1 MKKSKILII
10 TILLLVVLGVV
21 FAYLTKF
28 SIKTELVSIQ
38 SKQELEHIYE
48 DNSKEMPKNLFIN
61 IITMPFSFF
70 GGMWQESYG
79 MMNSPTLGLEVDTVQ
94 NETGTSSSI
103 PAANSSSKDY
113 STTNIQ
119 VENVDEADITK
130 TDGNYIYSLSNNNVI
145 ITNVMQPND
154 IKIAATIELAD
165 ATPEDL
171 IIYQDKLVVI
181 STDIIAS
188 TAHYSYNSK
197 SNTIV
202 RIYDIQNKDNPT
214 LIKDYKLFEPYYT
227 SRCINNRLYVISFGK
242 LRKENNDMITYY
254 QEDNQ
259 EVKMNLQDIK
269 YLKNKKTNQQTL
281 ISMIDLNQ
289 PREKVSVKS
298 YLIDINNAYVS
309 ENNIYLLNYEY
320 DYRKNYLAPPVSSLF
335 GLKGAIGP
343 FVYENKSK
351 KETEYGTQIY
361 KFNILEDGTIQYK
374 QKTNIEGRTIN
385 QFSIDEYQGN
395 LRVAVYGKN
404 GSQVVVLN
412 SKLEKIGETPYL
424 AKGERMYSS
433 RFLGDKAYLVTY
445 RTMDPLYVIDV
456 SEPTKPTVLGELK
469 IPGYSTYLHP
479 YDENHLIGIGMETE
493 EVVNRNSSGKVISTT
508 AKIKGMKMALFDVS
522 NVNNPIQISSTII
535 GDSRA
540 TSAILTNHKA
550 LLFSKE
556 KELIAIPVN
565 NYKEDFEVNSS
576 TTTYDALVR
585 NYSNY
590 NKSYLSEG
598 YFVYRI
604 NLQDGFQLKGI
615 VNHEKQRSGYS
626 QNSKLLRGL
635 YIGAHLYTISEEEIK
650 VNKLENMEL
659 VSELKIRRGAYG
671 E

>member
-10 TILLLVVLGVV
+10 TILHLVVLGVV

-269 YLKNKKTNQQTL
+269 YIKNKKTNQQTL

-298 YLIDINNAYVS
+298 SLIDIMHMCQKIIF
-309 ENNIYLLNYEY
+309 IY
-320 DYRKNYLAPPVSSLF
+320 
-335 GLKGAIGP
+335 
-343 FVYENKSK
+343 
-351 KETEYGTQIY
+351 
-361 KFNILEDGTIQYK
+361 
-374 QKTNIEGRTIN
+374 
-385 QFSIDEYQGN
+385 
-395 LRVAVYGKN
+395 
-404 GSQVVVLN
+404 
-412 SKLEKIGETPYL
+412 
-424 AKGERMYSS
+424 
-433 RFLGDKAYLVTY
+433 
-445 RTMDPLYVIDV
+445 
-456 SEPTKPTVLGELK
+456 
-469 IPGYSTYLHP
+469 
-479 YDENHLIGIGMETE
+479 
-493 EVVNRNSSGKVISTT
+493 
-508 AKIKGMKMALFDVS
+508 
-522 NVNNPIQISSTII
+522 
-535 GDSRA
+535 
-540 TSAILTNHKA
+540 
-550 LLFSKE
+550 
-556 KELIAIPVN
+556 
-565 NYKEDFEVNSS
+565 
-576 TTTYDALVR
+576 
-585 NYSNY
+585 
-590 NKSYLSEG
+590 
-598 YFVYRI
+598 
-604 NLQDGFQLKGI
+604 
-615 VNHEKQRSGYS
+615 
-626 QNSKLLRGL
+626 
-635 YIGAHLYTISEEEIK
+635 
-650 VNKLENMEL
+650 
-659 VSELKIRRGAYG
+659 
-671 E
+671 